1 MNISDS
7 PPTANV
13 FKEIDADKDNQLS
26 REEVRAMARSQFL
39 FYLDYLLVLVVVK
52 YEVKKSQSTNLSL
65 SAKLHICLSLINDIN
80 NTFICEF

>member
-26 REEVRAMARSQFL
+26 REEVRVMARSL
-39 FYLDYLLVLVVVK
+39 
-52 YEVKKSQSTNLSL
+52 
-65 SAKLHICLSLINDIN
+65 
-80 NTFICEF
+80 